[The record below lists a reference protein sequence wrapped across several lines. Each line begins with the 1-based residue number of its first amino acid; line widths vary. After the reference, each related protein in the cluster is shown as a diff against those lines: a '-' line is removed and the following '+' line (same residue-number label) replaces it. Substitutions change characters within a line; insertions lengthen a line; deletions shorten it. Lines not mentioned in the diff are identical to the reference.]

1 MKRKLFKRLVEI
13 VFTAMER
20 GLYAVSGWYFCLI
33 AYHCFSSVATT
44 TGWLVLAH
52 FFGGVVAAAAALGV
66 GLALGVCKPFA
77 FRKKE
82 NKNTTYEELEQ
93 DDEYNIALNG

>member
-20 GLYAVSGWYFCLI
+20 GLYAVSGWYFCRI
-33 AYHCFSSVATT
+33 AYLCFNSIATT
-44 TGWLVLAH
+44 TGWLVMAYF
-52 FFGGVVAAAAALGV
+52 FFGGVAAAAALGL

-77 FRKKE
+77 FKKKE
-82 NKNTTYEELEQ
+82 NKNDTYEELEQ
-93 DDEYNIALNG
+93 DDDYNIVLNG